1 MSRRVSLP
9 KADELFRTTAGM
21 ALQAST
27 PRRQTNGE
35 PRLPPPA
42 GESDE
47 AAARDDQPREAAR
60 SADGGRGGDTADGE
74 NAAGEGAGTR
84 DAQGDGDTEQTEH
97 TAAQADQGPG
107 ESRSRTADGAEDGED
122 PGARRARRQLQDGPV
137 PGAGQQGRTGAAPA
151 TASAAARKR
160 GRGAGRRP
168 SGRERHDEKITVYVS
183 AEELM
188 DLEHARLVLRGEH
201 GLAVDRG
208 RIVREA
214 VAVVLADLESRGD
227 ASILVRRLRGR

>member
-1 MSRRVSLP
+1 
-9 KADELFRTTAGM
+9 M
-21 ALQAST
+21 ALQASS
-27 PRRQTNGE
+27 PSRRANGE
-35 PRLPPPA
+35 PRVPAPA
-42 GESDE
+42 GESD
-47 AAARDDQPREAAR
+47 P
-60 SADGGRGGDTADGE
+60 T
-74 NAAGEGAGTR
+74 AAGE
-84 DAQGDGDTEQTEH
+84 DAPQSVPVQGGDGEGDEH
-97 TAAQADQGPG
+97 VAADADSDAG
-107 ESRSRTADGAEDGED
+107 ESRSRGAATERSG
-122 PGARRARRQLQDGPV
+122 RRQ
-137 PGAGQQGRTGAAPA
+137 APQEGS
-151 TASAAARKR
+151 ASVQPSRGKR
-160 GRGAGRRP
+160 GRGANRRP

>member
-1 MSRRVSLP
+1 MPRRVSLP
-9 KADELFRTTAGM
+9 AADELFRTTGGAGV
-21 ALQAST
+21 QPST
-27 PRRQTNGE
+27 PQENPDESGAAT
-35 PRLPPPA
+35 PRIPA
-42 GESDE
+42 PAEE
-47 AAARDDQPREAAR
+47 QRPEH
-60 SADGGRGGDTADGE
+60 GRGGRPEEE
-74 NAAGEGAGTR
+74 NGAAGTGTAAGERDSPAGGRAPVPAQAQRAGTR
-84 DAQGDGDTEQTEH
+84 
-97 TAAQADQGPG
+97 TAPGRAVAAGNGQAG
-107 ESRSRTADGAEDGED
+107 TA
-122 PGARRARRQLQDGPV
+122 PRRAR
-137 PGAGQQGRTGAAPA
+137 AP
-151 TASAAARKR
+151 
-160 GRGAGRRP
+160 RRP